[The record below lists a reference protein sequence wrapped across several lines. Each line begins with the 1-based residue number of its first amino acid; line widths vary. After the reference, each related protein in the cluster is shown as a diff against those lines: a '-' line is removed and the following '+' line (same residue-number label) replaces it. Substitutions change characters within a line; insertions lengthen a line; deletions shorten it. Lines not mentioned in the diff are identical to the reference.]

1 MREAKFSY
9 LAFIGVMVLSVA
21 QVSGRRQTL
30 GAVCSNA
37 PSPCKSSYQ
46 FTSYQLP
53 FEIKETLVFG
63 RSYKSVPFYAVILQ
77 SVAANT
83 AADCAHV
90 SEKQRLDTQTLFAD
104 RKVFASRFSCAEE
117 LILYTNVNQQF
128 NFLAVYAGTTKA
140 EAREVLNK
148 VKASNRYPQAQLR
161 RMQVVLE
168 FST

>member
-1 MREAKFSY
+1 MREAKFSI
-9 LAFIGVMVLSVA
+9 LAFVGLMVLSVA
-21 QVSGRRQTL
+21 QVSGRRETL

-37 PSPCKSSYQ
+37 TSYCKSSHQ

-53 FEIKETLVFG
+53 FEIKEPLVFG

-83 AADCAHV
+83 ATDCAHI
-90 SEKQRLDTQTLFAD
+90 SEEQRLETQTLFAD
-104 RKVFASRFSCAEE
+104 REVFASRSSCAEE

-140 EAREVLNK
+140 EARQVLNK